1 MSRRTPPATGV
12 IAAIAQKIQQGRS
25 NLLHDSSYLT
35 GMDLLRTIWSG
46 DVTTPAKAQTLS
58 DTEAI
63 IVASVVLGVAWLTL
77 I

>member
-1 MSRRTPPATGV
+1 VSRRTPPAIGV

-25 NLLHDSSYLT
+25 NLLHDSPHVT
-35 GMDLLRTIWSG
+35 GVDLLRTIWSG

-63 IVASVVLGVAWLTL
+63 IVASVILGVAWLTL